1 METTN
6 AVTLERM
13 EGVIRW
19 INGQDTQMQES
30 EVRTA
35 INDLIKSFRMK
46 FRELHPAQ
54 NLPRLRTLSIHPLS
68 LAALLGDS
76 VTERPEEKD
85 KEMKDEKVRKAEIM
99 TEEENTEEG
108 EAGKPE
114 EKRSE
119 GSAPGAPADSASYD
133 SIVLIDAIARVAEV
147 AGYRLSMSKAQLIL
161 WCLYGSCLASG
172 NPLGIE
178 QPQVWKYGPVFPAA
192 YRKGRIH
199 DRDVCE
205 AAWKGLDEG
214 APEIAGLLKSKTHSM
229 MGTPMKDLEA
239 VHKGPRS
246 PYGKMTRK
254 EPDKWGMRIPDEDI
268 RTFFCRD

>member
-54 NLPRLRTLSIHPLS
+54 NLPRLGTLSIHPLS
-68 LAALLGDS
+68 LAALLGGS
-76 VTERPEEKD
+76 VTERSED
-85 KEMKDEKVRKAEIM
+85 KNKVIKDEKVGK
-99 TEEENTEEG
+99 EEMIREDADAEEG
-108 EAGKPE
+108 EPGKPE
-114 EKRSE
+114 ENNPE
-119 GSAPGAPADSASYD
+119 GGAPAVRASYD
-133 SIVLIDAIARVAEV
+133 SIVLIDAIAGVAAV

-172 NPLGIE
+172 SPLEIE
-178 QPQVWKYGPVFPAA
+178 QPQVWRYGPVFPAA

-205 AAWKGLDEG
+205 AAWQGLNED
-214 APEIAGLLKSKTHSM
+214 APEIAGVLQAKTQSM

-239 VHKGPRS
+239 VHKSARS

-254 EPDKWGMRIPDEDI
+254 EPDKWGMRIPDEEI
-268 RTFFCRD
+268 RAFFIK

>member
-1 METTN
+1 
-6 AVTLERM
+6 
-13 EGVIRW
+13 
-19 INGQDTQMQES
+19 
-30 EVRTA
+30 
-35 INDLIKSFRMK
+35 
-46 FRELHPAQ
+46 
-54 NLPRLRTLSIHPLS
+54 
-68 LAALLGDS
+68 
-76 VTERPEEKD
+76 
-85 KEMKDEKVRKAEIM
+85 M

-108 EAGKPE
+108 EAGKLE

>member
-1 METTN
+1 M
-6 AVTLERM
+6 
-13 EGVIRW
+13 
-19 INGQDTQMQES
+19 
-30 EVRTA
+30 
-35 INDLIKSFRMK
+35 
-46 FRELHPAQ
+46 
-54 NLPRLRTLSIHPLS
+54 
-68 LAALLGDS
+68 LGDS

-99 TEEENTEEG
+99 TEEANAEEG
-108 EAGKPE
+108 EAEKPE
-114 EKRSE
+114 EKRYE
-119 GSAPGAPADSASYD
+119 GGAPADRASYD

-178 QPQVWKYGPVFPAA
+178 QPQVWKYGPVFPSA

-214 APEIAGLLKSKTHSM
+214 APEIAGLL
-229 MGTPMKDLEA
+229 
-239 VHKGPRS
+239 
-246 PYGKMTRK
+246 
-254 EPDKWGMRIPDEDI
+254 
-268 RTFFCRD
+268 

>member
-1 METTN
+1 MERVNT
-6 AVTLERM
+6 VTSERM
-13 EGVIRW
+13 EGVLRW
-19 INGQDTQMQES
+19 LNGQDTQIQEN
-30 EVRTA
+30 EVRMA
-35 INDLIKSFRMK
+35 INDLIVLFRNK
-46 FRELHPAQ
+46 CRELHPLGH
-54 NLPRLRTLSIHPLS
+54 LPRLRPLANHPLS
-68 LAALLGDS
+68 MAALLG
-76 VTERPEEKD
+76 EE
-85 KEMKDEKVRKAEIM
+85 MLPKAEKEAARKDTDAPSSRED
-99 TEEENTEEG
+99 TEAPIED
-108 EAGKPE
+108 
-114 EKRSE
+114 SE
-119 GSAPGAPADSASYD
+119 GANCERGKEGMEKESSPAARPAYD
-133 SIVLIDAIARVAEV
+133 SILLVNAISYIAMT

-172 NPLGIE
+172 SPLEIE
-178 QPQVWKYGPVFPAA
+178 QPQVWRYGPVFPAA

>member
-54 NLPRLRTLSIHPLS
+54 NLPRLGTLSIHPLS

-99 TEEENTEEG
+99 TEEANAEEG

-114 EKRSE
+114 ENMPE